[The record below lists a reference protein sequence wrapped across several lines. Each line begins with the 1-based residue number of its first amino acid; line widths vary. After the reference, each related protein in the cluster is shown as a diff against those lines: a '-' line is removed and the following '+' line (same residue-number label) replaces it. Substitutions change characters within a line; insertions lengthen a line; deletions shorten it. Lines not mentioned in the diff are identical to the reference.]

1 MRSFALALAAAA
13 LAAMPAMA
21 DDSSAALGAGGLVFV
36 KQADI
41 RMAAE
46 DLRISPKEVKV
57 RYEFVN
63 DGKSDVATVV
73 AFPMP
78 DIDVREFWYE
88 PLGTT
93 LDHTANFMGFALTV
107 DGKAVT
113 PTLDERAVL
122 DGRDVTALVKAAGL
136 PINIAGSDL
145 VARIDKLAPAQ
156 KKTLA
161 AEGLVEVD
169 GNDTHPHWVAKTS
182 YWWHQSFAAGK
193 TVVIEHRYQPVTG
206 QSFFGELSLAT
217 KEQFDDY
224 NRNFCIDDAT
234 KAAIRARIARLDKNG
249 PNGSYLQSYRTEFVL
264 KTAANWKGPIGRFH
278 LTVDKL
284 APANVLSMCW
294 GDDLKKTGPTTFEST
309 RENFAP
315 ARDVKVLV
323 LQ

>member
-1 MRSFALALAAAA
+1 MKSFALALTAAA
-13 LAAMPAMA
+13 LAATPAVA

-46 DLRISPKEVKV
+46 DLRIGPKEVKV

-63 DGKSDVATVV
+63 DGKGDVQTVV
-73 AFPMP
+73 AFPLP

-107 DGKAVT
+107 DGRSVT
-113 PTLDERAVL
+113 PALDERAVQ
-122 DGRDVTALVKAAGL
+122 DKRDVTALVKAAGL
-136 PINIAGSDL
+136 PVNIAGSDL
-145 VARIDKLAPAQ
+145 VDRIDKLSPAQ

-161 AEGLVEVD
+161 AEGIVEID
-169 GNDTHPHWVAKTS
+169 DNDTHPHWVAKTS
-182 YWWHQSFAAGK
+182 YWWHQTFPAGK

-206 QSFFGELSLAT
+206 QSFFGLEELKGDNASA
-217 KEQFDDY
+217 
-224 NRNFCIDDAT
+224 FCIDKPTAS
-234 KAAIRARIARLDKNG
+234 AIAARIARLDKNAA
-249 PNGSYLQSYRTEFVL
+249 NGNYLQSYRTEFVL

-284 APANVLSMCW
+284 APGNVLSMCW

-315 ARDVKVLV
+315 SRDVKILV